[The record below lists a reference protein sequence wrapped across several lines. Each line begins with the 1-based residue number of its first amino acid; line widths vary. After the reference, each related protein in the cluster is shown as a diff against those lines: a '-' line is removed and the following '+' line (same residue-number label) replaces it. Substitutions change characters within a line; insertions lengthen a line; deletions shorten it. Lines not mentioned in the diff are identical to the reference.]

1 MNYDGNS
8 VCGEGGGGGESGSNG
23 QQGELGITAL
33 SWVEGGLT

>member
-1 MNYDGNS
+1 MGT
-8 VCGEGGGGGESGSNG
+8 VCVGKVGGGESGSNG